1 MRVLVTG
8 GSGFIGS
15 HVARHLVAHGH
26 DVIATGRDRARL
38 RTLESIG
45 CRIVPAD
52 LSADEL
58 STLVDGRDAVIHC
71 AARAAPWGPRSAFW
85 KDNVVATERLVDA
98 TRRSGSV
105 QRFVFVS
112 SPSIYFRPQDQ
123 LQLTEEFAP
132 PARWLTA
139 YAETKWV
146 SECRV
151 LAAPEINP
159 VVLRPRAVFGPGDA
173 VIVPRLIAVA
183 NSGFFPLPGGGAAWT
198 DVTYIENVVDAIVQ
212 ALVGGDEVVG
222 KSFNITNGESIRIS
236 DLLQRLFAALNL
248 RPRFIAIP
256 RGLAFGLAGMSERIA
271 RGLRVKAEPR
281 LTRYGIGLLGYS
293 QTLSIEAARRS
304 LGYSPR
310 ISVDE
315 GIARYAR
322 WRATQ

>member
-8 GSGFIGS
+8 SSGFIGS
-15 HVARHLVAHGH
+15 NVARHLIGQGH

-38 RTLESIG
+38 RPLESVG
-45 CRIVPAD
+45 CRIVPA
-52 LSADEL
+52 EL
-58 STLVDGRDAVIHC
+58 STDDLSVLVDGCDAVIHC
-71 AARAAPWGPRSAFW
+71 AARAAPWGARSAFW
-85 KDNVVATERLVDA
+85 NDNVVATERLVDA

-123 LQLTEEFAP
+123 LQLTEEFKP

-151 LAAPEINP
+151 IAAPEINP

-173 VIVPRLIAVA
+173 VIVPRLMAVA

-198 DVTYIENVVDAIVQ
+198 DVTYIDNVVDAIVQ
-212 ALVGGDEVVG
+212 ALVGGDEIVG
-222 KSFNITNGESIRIS
+222 KSFNITNGESIRIG
-236 DLLQRLFAALNL
+236 DLLQRLFTALNVK
-248 RPRFIAIP
+248 PRFVSIP

-271 RGLRVKAEPR
+271 QALRVKAEPR

-310 ISVDE
+310 ISIDE
-315 GIARYAR
+315 GIARYAS
-322 WRATQ
+322 WRAMQ

>member
-15 HVARHLVAHGH
+15 NVARRLIAQGH
-26 DVIATGRDRARL
+26 DVVATGRDRARL
-38 RTLESIG
+38 RVLQSVG

-58 STLVDGRDAVIHC
+58 SVLVDGRDAVIHC
-71 AARAAPWGPRSAFW
+71 AARAAPWGALSAFW
-85 KDNVVATERLVDA
+85 NDNVVATERLVEA
-98 TRRSGSV
+98 TKRSGSV
-105 QRFVFVS
+105 RRFVFVS
-112 SPSIYFRPQDQ
+112 SPSIYFQPQDQ
-123 LQLTEEFAP
+123 LQLTEAFTP
-132 PARWLTA
+132 PERWLTA

-151 LAAPEINP
+151 LAAPEIGP
-159 VVLRPRAVFGPGDA
+159 VVIRPRAVFGPGDA
-173 VIVPRLIAVA
+173 VIVPRLLAVA
-183 NSGFFPLPGGGAAWT
+183 KSGFFPLPGGGAAWT
-198 DVTYIENVVDAIVQ
+198 DVTYIDNVVDSILLAL
-212 ALVGGDEVVG
+212 AGGEDLVGQA
-222 KSFNITNGESIRIS
+222 FNITNGESIQIR
-236 DLLQRLFAALNL
+236 DLVERLFTALSVSA
-248 RPRFIAIP
+248 RFVAIP
-256 RGLAFGLAGMSERIA
+256 RGLAFGLAGLSEKIFQ
-271 RGLRVKAEPR
+271 GLGVKTEPR

-310 ISVDE
+310 ISIDA